1 MHLRKLGAIALG
13 LALGLVAAGPTTAA
27 PSNVAIER
35 SGNTFHKAACAHGQ
49 PFGRARCFA
58 HVVTDS
64 AGRIRTFQ
72 PTGRPNFNFTGY
84 TPADF
89 RAAYNIPAN
98 AGSGAY
104 TIAIVDAYGYPNA
117 EADMNTYRSKYSL
130 PACTTA
136 NGCFRKISQSGG
148 STAGLAVDVGWDQE
162 QALDLDMVS
171 AMCPN
176 CHILL
181 VQAND
186 ALVSNLAAATQTAA
200 ATAGV
205 KAISNSYGLAESTS
219 LNAYEP
225 SYNHPGI
232 AVTVSTGDSGYGVQF
247 PANSA
252 HVTAV
257 GGTSLKK
264 ASNARG
270 WTETAWSGAGSGC
283 SAIVAK
289 PTWQTDT
296 LCSRRTVA
304 DVSAVADPN
313 TGASVYGPT
322 SSTASGWM
330 IIGGTSLSAPLIAGV
345 YGVNGG
351 TANYGKDPYDHV
363 ANLYDVTSGSNGRNC
378 GKTYFCTAVV
388 GYDGPTGLGTPNS
401 ATAF

>member
-13 LALGLVAAGPTTAA
+13 LALGLMAGGPATAA

-35 SGNTFHKAACAHGQ
+35 SGNTFHKAVCAHNQ

-64 AGRIRTFQ
+64 AGRIKVF
-72 PTGRPNFNFTGY
+72 PNGRPNFGFTGY
-84 TPADF
+84 TPTDL
-89 RAAYNIPAN
+89 RSAYRIT
-98 AGSGAY
+98 GSGSSGY
-104 TIAIVDAYGYPNA
+104 TVAIVDAYGYPNA
-117 EADMNTYRSKYSL
+117 EADLAVYRSTYGL
-130 PACTTA
+130 PPCTTA
-136 NGCFRKISQSGG
+136 NGCFKKVNQSGVQG
-148 STAGLAVDVGWDQE
+148 SYPATDVGWDQE

-171 AMCPN
+171 AACPN

-181 VQAND
+181 VQGTD
-186 ALVSNLAAATQTAA
+186 ALVSNLAAAVNTAA
-200 ATAGV
+200 SLGAD
-205 KAISNSYGLAESTS
+205 AISNSYGLTESTS

-257 GGTSLKK
+257 GGTSLSK

-270 WTETAWSGAGSGC
+270 WNETAWSGAGSGC
-283 SAIVAK
+283 SAVTGK

-313 TGASVYGPT
+313 TGARVYGPT
-322 SSTASGWM
+322 SSTATGWM
-330 IIGGTSLSAPLIAGV
+330 IIGGTSLSAPFIAGV

-351 TANYGKDPYDHV
+351 TANYGSDPYAH
-363 ANLYDVTSGSNGRNC
+363 LGGLFDVTSGKNGQC
-378 GKTYFCTAVV
+378 GRTYFCTAGV
-388 GYDGPTGLGTPNS
+388 GYDGPTGLGTPNGS
-401 ATAF
+401 TAF